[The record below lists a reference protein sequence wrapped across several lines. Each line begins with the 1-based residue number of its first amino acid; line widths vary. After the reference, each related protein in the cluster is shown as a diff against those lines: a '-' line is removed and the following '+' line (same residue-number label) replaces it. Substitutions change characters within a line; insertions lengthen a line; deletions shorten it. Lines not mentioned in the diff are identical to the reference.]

1 MTAIWGS
8 DATGSWRPL
17 AARGYPAEQAL
28 HDLVAERPQMLPLSG
43 APRLTVLGTE
53 VQLGAGR
60 ADVVA
65 VESSGRLIV
74 VEVKLAGNPEA
85 RRAVVAQVLSYAAYL
100 QGLDPDYLESTT
112 LGAHLTQRRVKS
124 ILEAV
129 RNDDQEGSVDSASF
143 ADGLARSLADG
154 AFRLVIVLDSVPD
167 ELVQVVGYLESIT
180 NNVVIDLVTVTA
192 YDVGQSRVLVPQRI
206 DPGRRVAEL
215 SEAETAVRGAK
226 ALQPGSAEFRA
237 IAEKAP
243 MRYQQTLARLIDW
256 AEALDANHLISL
268 ETYSGK
274 NEITTLLPRLTR
286 GSAGLATI
294 YCEPKGAYL
303 QLWPSVFNRLAPNAT
318 PLVEKELG
326 GPMRQGQRIVVV
338 SDSLLEALT
347 SAYYEANGRPGPT
360 SPS

>member
-8 DATGSWRPL
+8 DPTGNWQPL
-17 AARGYPAEQAL
+17 AASQYPAEQAL
-28 HDLVAERPQMLPLSG
+28 HDLVAEGPQMLPLSG

-53 VQLGAGR
+53 VRLGTGR

-65 VESSGRLIV
+65 VESSGRLV
-74 VEVKLAGNPEA
+74 VIEVKLAGNPEA

-112 LGAHLTQRRVKS
+112 LGAHLAQRKVKS
-124 ILEAV
+124 IVEAV

-167 ELVQVVGYLESIT
+167 ELVQLVGYLEAIT
-180 NNVVIDLVTVTA
+180 DRVVIDLVTVTA

-215 SEAETAVRGAK
+215 SEAEAAARQAN
-226 ALQPGSAEFRA
+226 ALQPGSADFRTVA
-237 IAEKAP
+237 AKAP
-243 MRYQQTLARLIDW
+243 TEYQQMLEQLIDW

-268 ETYSGK
+268 ATYTGK

-286 GSAGLATI
+286 EGGGLATI

-303 QLWPSVFNRLAPNAT
+303 QLWPSVFKRLAPNAI
-318 PLVEKELG
+318 PLVERELG
-326 GPMRQGQRIVVV
+326 GPIRQGQRINAV
-338 SDSLLEALT
+338 SDSLLGALT
-347 SAYYEANGRPGPT
+347 SAYYEANGRPA
-360 SPS
+360 PSSLS